1 MQSIKSLS
9 IKELENKIISWGHR
23 PFHAKQIYNWIYQK
37 GAIQFSQMTDL
48 SGALRKKLEEEFY
61 LTELKIVKA
70 VKSRDSTEKFLFELK
85 DKSHVEAV
93 LIPAENRTTGCIS
106 TQVGCKF
113 SCSFCASGAVGFKRD
128 LAVEEILD
136 EAWFLKNESDG
147 HKLTHLV
154 YMGTGEPL
162 DNYDNVLKSIRIVNS
177 PDSFNIG
184 ARRLTIS
191 TSGIVPGIKRL
202 SEEGLQVELSV
213 SLHASDDKTRSRIMP
228 VNRIY
233 PLTELMSACR
243 EYFKKTNRQVTFE
256 YILIKGL
263 NSDLQSATN
272 LGKILKGL
280 DCKVNLIPANPIKE
294 LKVEP
299 PGKLEIL
306 LFKDSLRK
314 QGINVTLRVPRGQ
327 DIDAACGQLRLKHDK
342 T

>member
-9 IKELENKIISWGHR
+9 IKELEDKITSWGQR

-37 GAIQFSQMTDL
+37 GAVQFSQMTDL
-48 SGALRKKLEEEFY
+48 SGPLRKKLEEEFY

-70 VKSRDSTEKFLFELK
+70 VKSNDLTEKFLFELK
-85 DKSHVEAV
+85 DKSSVEAV
-93 LIPAENRTTGCIS
+93 LIPAENRVTGCIS

-113 SCSFCASGAVGFKRD
+113 SCSFCASGAAGFKRD

-136 EAWFLKNESDG
+136 EAWFLKNESAG

-162 DNYDNVLKSIRIVNS
+162 DNYDNVLKSIRIINS

-184 ARRLTIS
+184 ARRITIS
-191 TSGIVPGIKRL
+191 TCGIVPGIKRL
-202 SEEGLQVELSV
+202 SGEGLQVELSV

-228 VNRIY
+228 VDRIY
-233 PLTELMSACR
+233 PLAELMSACR

-263 NSDLQSATN
+263 NSDLQNAIN
-272 LGKILKGL
+272 LGKLLKGL
-280 DCKVNLIPANPIKE
+280 DCKVNLIPANPVKE
-294 LKVEP
+294 LEIEP
-299 PGKLEIL
+299 PGKLEVL

-314 QGINVTLRVPRGQ
+314 QGINVTLRVPRGK
-327 DIDAACGQLRLKHDK
+327 DIDAACGQLRLRHGKA
-342 T
+342 